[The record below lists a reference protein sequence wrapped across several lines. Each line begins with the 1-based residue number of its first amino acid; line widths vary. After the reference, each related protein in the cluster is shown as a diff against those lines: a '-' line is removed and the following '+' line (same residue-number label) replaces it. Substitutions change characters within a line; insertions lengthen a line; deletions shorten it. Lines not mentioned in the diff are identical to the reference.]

1 MGGAMTLGA
10 CGGHHIY
17 QPADLETMSVPGPLS
32 DAHAVTKLPAQDL
45 DRARRFYRDKL
56 GLEPVEEREG
66 GLRFICAGTEFHLFS
81 SSGAASGASTQM
93 GFEVSDLEAV
103 IEDLRRRG
111 VTFESVEVPGFD
123 RQGEMVVV
131 PSNYPSKGAGEL
143 GAFFYDSE
151 GNLLALGQATDG
163 GDATGHR
170 RSSTGASVG
179 SVGTSDVAHVSIDE
193 LKAVEEFLEGFRF
206 RRAGAELG
214 ATPFG
219 MSVIDM
225 PADATAY
232 PEHDHSSEG
241 PGNPPAHQLGQE
253 EVYIALRGSADVQ
266 VDGHRYKLDANHII
280 RVGPTARRKILP
292 GPDGVRLLAIGGYPR
307 AYDPAAT
314 A

>member
-1 MGGAMTLGA
+1 MF
-10 CGGHHIY
+10 
-17 QPADLETMSVPGPLS
+17 VPGPLS
-32 DAHAVTKLPAQDL
+32 AAHAVTKLPAQDL
-45 DRARRFYRDKL
+45 DRARRFYLEKL

-111 VTFESVEVPGFD
+111 VTFEAVEVPGFEM
-123 RQGEMVVV
+123 QGEMVVV
-131 PSNYPSKGAGEL
+131 PSNYPSKGSGEL

-163 GDATGHR
+163 PGESIR
-170 RSSTGASVG
+170 ASVG
-179 SVGTSDVAHVSIDE
+179 SAAMSDVTHQGIDE
-193 LKAVEEFLEGFRF
+193 LKAVEGFLEGFTF
-206 RRAGAELG
+206 RRAGAQMG
-214 ATPFG
+214 GTPFG
-219 MSVIDM
+219 MSIIDM
-225 PADATAY
+225 PAETTAY

-253 EVYIALRGSADVQ
+253 EVYIALLGSADVQ
-266 VDGHRYKLDANHII
+266 VDGHRYTLDADHII

-292 GPDGVRLLAIGGYPR
+292 GPDGVRLLAIGGFPGR
-307 AYDPAAT
+307 AYDPAST
-314 A
+314 V

>member
-1 MGGAMTLGA
+1 
-10 CGGHHIY
+10 
-17 QPADLETMSVPGPLS
+17 MSVSGPLS

-93 GFEVSDLEAV
+93 GFEVADLEAV

-111 VTFESVEVPGFD
+111 VTFEAVEVPGFEGE
-123 RQGEMVVV
+123 GEMVVV
-131 PSNYPSKGAGEL
+131 PNNYPSKGSGEL

-163 GDATGHR
+163 GDAGVR
-170 RSSTGASVG
+170 RLASLRAGVG
-179 SVGTSDVAHVSIDE
+179 SATTADVTHVGIDE
-193 LKAVEEFLEGFRF
+193 LEAVEGFLETFTF
-206 RRAGAELG
+206 RRAAAQMGV
-214 ATPFG
+214 TPFG
-219 MSVIDM
+219 MSIIDM
-225 PADATAY
+225 PAETTAY
-232 PEHDHSSEG
+232 PEHDHSSGG

-253 EVYIALRGSADVQ
+253 EVYVALRGSADVE
-266 VDGHRYKLDANHII
+266 VDGHRYELDAEHII

-292 GPDGVRLLAIGGYPR
+292 GPDGVRLLAIGGFPGR
-307 AYDPAAT
+307 AYDPAST
-314 A
+314 V

>member
-1 MGGAMTLGA
+1 
-10 CGGHHIY
+10 
-17 QPADLETMSVPGPLS
+17 MSVSGPLS

-45 DRARRFYRDKL
+45 DRARRFYQDKL

-81 SSGAASGASTQM
+81 SSGAPSGASTQM

-103 IEDLRRRG
+103 IEDLSRRG
-111 VTFESVEVPGFD
+111 VTFEAVDVPGLET
-123 RQGEMVVV
+123 QGEMVVV
-131 PSNYPSKGAGEL
+131 PNNYPSKGSGEL

-163 GDATGHR
+163 GDTSGSRPA
-170 RSSTGASVG
+170 SIGASAG
-179 SVGTSDVAHVSIDE
+179 SAAVSDVTHVGIDD
-193 LKAVEEFLEGFRF
+193 LKAVEGFLEGFTF
-206 RRAGAELG
+206 RRAGAQIG
-214 ATPFG
+214 VTPFG
-219 MSVIDM
+219 MSIIDM
-225 PADATAY
+225 PAETTAY

-266 VDGHRYKLDANHII
+266 VDGHRYKLDADHII

-292 GPDGVRLLAIGGYPR
+292 GPDGVRLLAIGGFPGR
-307 AYDPAAT
+307 AYDPAST
-314 A
+314 V